1 MGKGYELR
9 ECLGILR
16 KDREWEELEK
26 EIKKAWKNW
35 SKKYYI
41 KDENQTENK

>member
-16 KDREWEELEK
+16 DDREWEDLKK
-26 EIKKAWKNW
+26 EIKRAWKNW
-35 SKKYYI
+35 SRKHYTLNEK
-41 KDENQTENK
+41 